1 MQRSLYMTDG
11 MTRFETPLQ
20 IMELDDMSKF
30 NRILDIRA
38 GGEGLAA
45 RIGKERVYG
54 VDTRIDEI
62 KELRS
67 KRVSCN

>member
-1 MQRSLYMTDG
+1 MQRSLYMTDR

-20 IMELDDMSKF
+20 IMELDDISKF
-30 NRILDIRA
+30 NRILDIGA

-45 RIGKERVYG
+45 RIGKEKVYG
-54 VDTRIDEI
+54 VDIRIDEI
-62 KELRS
+62 RELRS

>member
-1 MQRSLYMTDG
+1 MTDR

-20 IMELDDMSKF
+20 IMELDDISKF
-30 NRILDIRA
+30 NRILDIGA

-45 RIGKERVYG
+45 RIGKEKVYG
-54 VDTRIDEI
+54 VDIRIDEI
-62 KELRS
+62 RELRS